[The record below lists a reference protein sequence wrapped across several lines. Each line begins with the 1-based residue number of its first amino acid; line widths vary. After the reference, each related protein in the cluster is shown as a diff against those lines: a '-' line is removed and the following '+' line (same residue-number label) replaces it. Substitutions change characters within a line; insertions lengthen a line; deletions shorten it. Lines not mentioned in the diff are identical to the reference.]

1 MNPSLS
7 SEMTAAPNHSTISLE
22 ARQNHTE
29 VSTASVVL
37 RRSERLVNKP
47 KLDYRQVALQPKWP
61 ISTAVSSNPG
71 HVQTLY
77 PSSSFAALQQHANP
91 SAFETVSATLV
102 ERGRNVILLCGLLF
116 LVVPLRGLFI
126 CLCSYVVCFLWSY
139 SYVVCSFWSCN

>member
-1 MNPSLS
+1 
-7 SEMTAAPNHSTISLE
+7 MTAAPNHSTISLE

-71 HVQTLY
+71 HVQTLS

-102 ERGRNVILLCGLLF
+102 ERGRNVTQSVLRTTGEQQPYLPESGLCSDLSILNIYSKLF
-116 LVVPLRGLFI
+116 LSKFA
-126 CLCSYVVCFLWSY
+126 Y
-139 SYVVCSFWSCN
+139 SL